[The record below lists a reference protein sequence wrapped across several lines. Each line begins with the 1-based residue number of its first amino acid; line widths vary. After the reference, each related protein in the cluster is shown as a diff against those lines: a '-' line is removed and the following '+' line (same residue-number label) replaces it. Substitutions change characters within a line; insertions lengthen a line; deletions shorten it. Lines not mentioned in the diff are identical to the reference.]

1 MKFIRSSTFLCLLL
15 LVVFTTAHAQREVP
29 AFAEIHETPELTI
42 PNEAKNIRIG
52 GEVRVHVTVDVEG
65 NVKSADLVYGPGPVC
80 KDVSLTDIVALRK
93 AAREAAMHA
102 KFKPARKDG
111 KTVESIGWV
120 RFQVPRTGAGTVE
133 IVEVGNHSRSPLAF
147 ANTAIN
153 IPKPQ
158 YPGAAKVL
166 HATGPVSIKVVV
178 SPDGSV
184 FAAEPISG
192 HPLLRGAAA
201 AAACKATF
209 RPSQLGGK
217 SVMVSGVLTYNFAP

>member
-1 MKFIRSSTFLCLLL
+1 MSAGVEVVRFGVAG
-15 LVVFTTAHAQREVP
+15 LV
-29 AFAEIHETPELTI
+29 
-42 PNEAKNIRIG
+42 
-52 GEVRVHVTVDVEG
+52 
-65 NVKSADLVYGPGPVC
+65 ADLEVLGY
-80 KDVSLTDIVALRK
+80 
-93 AAREAAMHA
+93 AA
-102 KFKPARKDG
+102 
-111 KTVESIGWV
+111 
-120 RFQVPRTGAGTVE
+120 E